1 MQDLIGPVNDLDFV
15 GWYDDMILRFQKYH
29 SGRIEYILLVVV
41 RENVGKAGWEAVS
54 TLQVRGDGSMD

>member
-1 MQDLIGPVNDLDFV
+1 
-15 GWYDDMILRFQKYH
+15 MILRFQKYH